1 MNETWK
7 ACELYAACKTLICR
21 TETENNWFS
30 VIFHYSQRAKYALK
44 ESQLLVEVG
53 VFNSSLN
60 QSHFWFPSN
69 FPASQREQHCSSVP
83 GFVPVGS
90 LVKNIGSKFYQWTE
104 ITDITSSPVC
114 QPAKTR
120 EGKKNAKTAPGRVLR
135 AEIWAQGEGNLCWRI
150 WLIWRGI
157 KMSACV
163 GSLFPFAVTEG
174 FRLYCLLC
182 KHRLW
187 RAVSRGAL
195 CCSCS
200 CSSLKLEQLTQVARC
215 QSRGD
220 PGMYFH
226 EALPW
231 NLIAVMFL
239 WQPQS
244 SWFLQDKAVLR
255 KAVQESMWSAR

>member
-1 MNETWK
+1 M
-7 ACELYAACKTLICR
+7 
-21 TETENNWFS
+21 ETENNWFS
-30 VIFHYSQRAKYALK
+30 VIFYYSGAKYAFK
-44 ESQLLVEVG
+44 ESQLIVEVG
-53 VFNSSLN
+53 VFNISLN
-60 QSHFWFPSN
+60 QSNFWFPSN

-83 GFVPVGS
+83 GFVPVRS

-120 EGKKNAKTAPGRVLR
+120 ERKKNAKTAPGRVLR
-135 AEIWAQGEGNLCWRI
+135 AEIRAQGEGNLCWCI

-157 KMSACV
+157 KMSVCV
-163 GSLFPFAVTEG
+163 GSLFLCAVTEG

-182 KHRLW
+182 EHRLW

-195 CCSCS
+195 CHLCS

-220 PGMYFH
+220 PGTYFH
-226 EALPW
+226 GTL
-231 NLIAVMFL
+231 LMFL
-239 WQPQS
+239 QQPQS

-255 KAVQESMWSAR
+255 EVIQEFTWSAR